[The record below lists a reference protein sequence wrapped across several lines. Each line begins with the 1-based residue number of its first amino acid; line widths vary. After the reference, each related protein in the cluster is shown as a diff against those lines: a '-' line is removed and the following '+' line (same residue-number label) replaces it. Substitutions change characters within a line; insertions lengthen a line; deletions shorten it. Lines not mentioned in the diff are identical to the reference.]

1 MGRLGFGCPQN
12 GRFTPPARVWV
23 LWAAAFLCPHAGA
36 TSPGPAVPS
45 TAPGPVIQEGTSEE
59 SAVKAL
65 RRIADALAVA
75 ADRAHRRAQ
84 EAELL
89 AKAARRR
96 SNEAGAALRR
106 LREELGLPPAG
117 PASPPPGQGKAAQ
130 IREEARVNAPVAPKA
145 GLRKRLA
152 AETDKHAAAG
162 RSAAENKALYLPR
175 ERAAHRL
182 SGTRTVV
189 HDGFTF
195 SPGEAPDMGDL
206 EIYTAW
212 QWAINVARGSIP
224 FAGKRP
230 GSVPKTGHVDLA
242 RLSIQPSTSKGAVE
256 MLWGLRR
263 YNLGDTTVTDCDFS
277 NLPREHAIYDEV
289 SGHAL
294 YRGNTFLRIGGQ
306 AIQMAYRDKPI
317 DQYMASNMPYTGRA
331 TYVLDGNHAVDTGLH
346 GSRSGFVWTFF
357 DPGTHA
363 HPATVVL
370 RDCTS
375 VQAWGKARG
384 ASGPGSPMVRC
395 PGGLVVHHYQHV
407 NPKAAPAT
415 ETVAIDNCLF
425 DHTLGSMP
433 VIAIRGVGT
442 ILIEDS
448 CFLAREHRN
457 PVVDIDDLPN
467 MPSGTVILENNVSP
481 EGMEMFL
488 HVRGKR
494 VCSMHCP
501 GKRIEIDVRTL
512 AMVESEPKD
521 DPVTRLVSP
530 LANRS
535 VAPGIHPQPLG
546 HIDDIGTVKHQYR

>member
-1 MGRLGFGCPQN
+1 MKRLGLGCLCN
-12 GRFTPPARVWV
+12 GRFAPLGAV
-23 LWAAAFLCPHAGA
+23 LAAVFLCSQAAAA
-36 TSPGPAVPS
+36 SSVAVPS
-45 TAPGPVIQEGTSEE
+45 PVIPLATTQEGTSEQ

-65 RRIADALAVA
+65 RRIADALALA

-84 EAELL
+84 EGELL

-106 LREELGLPPAG
+106 LRKELGLPPAE
-117 PASPPPGQGKAAQ
+117 PVQPPPRTGEAAKV
-130 IREEARVNAPVAPKA
+130 REKNRVDVPVAPKA
-145 GLRKRLA
+145 RLLNRLA
-152 AETDKHAAAG
+152 AETHKHAAAG

-182 SGTRTVV
+182 SGRRRTA
-189 HDGFTF
+189 HKGGTF

-206 EIYTAW
+206 DISATW
-212 QWAINVARGSIP
+212 QWAINVARGGTP
-224 FAGKRP
+224 FAGKRL
-230 GSVPKTGHVDLA
+230 GSVQKTGHVDLA
-242 RLSIQPSTSKGAVE
+242 RLSIQPSTSKDAVA

-277 NLPREHAIYDEV
+277 NITREHAIYDEV

-306 AIQMAYRDKPI
+306 AIQMAYRDKPFA
-317 DQYMASNMPYTGRA
+317 QYMASNMPYTGRA

-363 HPATVVL
+363 QPATVVL

-375 VQAWGKARG
+375 VQAWGKGRG
-384 ASGPGSPMVRC
+384 ASGPGSPTVRS

-407 NPKAAPAT
+407 NAKAAPAT

-433 VIAIRGVGT
+433 VMALRGVGT

-457 PVVDIDDLPN
+457 PVIDIDDLPN
-467 MPSGTVILENNVSP
+467 MPSGKVILENNVSP
-481 EGMEMFL
+481 EGMEVFL

-512 AMVESEPKD
+512 EMVESEPKED
-521 DPVTRLVSP
+521 LVTRLISP

-535 VAPGIHPQPLG
+535 VAPGVHPQPLG
-546 HIDDIGTVKHQYR
+546 HIDDIGTVKHRYR